1 MSKIIFEV
9 ERFLRWLATLTAD
22 EKREHSA
29 EISEASQAMAD
40 TLESLSD
47 GVDEDDV
54 PDDDL

>member
-9 ERFLRWLATLTAD
+9 EKFLRWLASLTAD
-22 EKREHSA
+22 EKRDHSA

-47 GVDEDDV
+47 GVD
-54 PDDDL
+54 DDDDSDDNF